1 MMEISRE
8 FLEQIFKFMAPGT
21 PLRQALDRIQEAS
34 LGVLIVLTEFED
46 IEHLV
51 DGGFLLDTP
60 FSPQKIYE
68 LSKMDGGIIINR
80 EIDTILGANIQMQP
94 DPKILTDE
102 SGTRHRTAHRLA
114 KQTGDIVITISERRH
129 KITVFKGNNKYT
141 LNSIDDLLIRSSQAL
156 RSLEKY
162 AEMLDKYLV
171 SLSIYEFEESVTV
184 EEVLNGLRHFSLLFD
199 MQQVVDQY
207 ILELGREGH
216 LVNLQYQEI
225 MKNKE
230 SECLEFL
237 KDYYNPKKD
246 PVKIEKIYAQLKD
259 LNEDRYDNE
268 RLLSLIGYDKNQVL
282 DKIISPKGYR
292 FLHNLNKITKKE
304 VDSLIDNYHT
314 LPNLL
319 EVTYEE
325 LVENKLLSKIKIDRL
340 MRYIYRYKKD
350 MEDISKNSFM

>member
-1 MMEISRE
+1 MDYSRE

-34 LGVLIVLTEFED
+34 LGALIILSEYDE
-46 IEHLV
+46 IEGIV
-51 DGGFLLDTP
+51 DGGFLLDTS

-68 LSKMDGGIIINR
+68 LAKMDGAIIVNR
-80 EIDTILGANIQMQP
+80 TVDTILGANIQMQP
-94 DPKILTDE
+94 NSKIFTDE

-114 KQTGDIVITISERRH
+114 RQTGDIVITISERRH
-129 KITVFKGNNKYT
+129 KITVYKGNHKYT

-162 AEMLDKYLV
+162 SEMVDTYLKT
-171 SLSIYEFEESVTV
+171 LNLYEFEETVTI

-207 ILELGREGH
+207 ILELGQEGH

-225 MKNKE
+225 MKDKE
-230 SECLEFL
+230 SECIEFI
-237 KDYYNPKKD
+237 KDYYNPKKEINKVD
-246 PVKIEKIYAQLKD
+246 KIFNQLID
-259 LNEDRYDNE
+259 LAEDRYENE
-268 RLLSLIGYDKNQVL
+268 KLLSIIGYDKNQVL
-282 DKIISPKGYR
+282 DKVVSPKGYR

-304 VDSLIDNYHT
+304 IDSLIENYSS

-325 LVENKLLSKIKIDRL
+325 LLEDKILSKIKIDRF
-340 MRYIYRYKKD
+340 MRYIYRYKQD
-350 MEDISKNSFM
+350 MENSKNY